1 MRDQIEALT
10 GDMSESKREAYK
22 HFLNRRVWAALSPV
36 EKMIADEDRYVKE
49 FYGSNAGR

>member
-1 MRDQIEALT
+1 MREQIEALT

-36 EKMIADEDRYVKE
+36 EKMIADEERYVNE
-49 FYGSNAGR
+49 FYASGPSR